1 MARNP
6 YSSELYKM
14 SSLISMTVGRK
25 DPFFQETALMEI
37 KAKRAYAM
45 LYAIRETEL
54 LNVDLSTLT
63 DDEIITKIL
72 MPILMRMGQANFKCD
87 VLTNLGFKASLDQ
100 QQGDFDME

>member
-1 MARNP
+1 MSRNP

-14 SSLISMTVGRK
+14 SSLISMTVGKK

-37 KAKRAYAM
+37 RHKRAYAV
-45 LYAIRETEL
+45 LYAIRETGL
-54 LNVDLSTLT
+54 LEKDLSTLT
-63 DDEIITKIL
+63 DDEIITDIL

-100 QQGDFDME
+100 QEGKFDME